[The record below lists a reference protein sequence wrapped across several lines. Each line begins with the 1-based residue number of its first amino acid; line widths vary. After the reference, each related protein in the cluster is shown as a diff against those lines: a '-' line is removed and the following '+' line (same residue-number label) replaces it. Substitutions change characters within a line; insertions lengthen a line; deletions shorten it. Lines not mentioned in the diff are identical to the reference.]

1 MILAG
6 VLLFYGTLAKIDA
19 ANVVMAYLAA
29 HTKAMLVIVVVIGL
43 SAKTA
48 ADTDSVGEVF
58 EGLVRASTSLSMCKN
73 HWAAHQNSR
82 TRYYRHHCHDW
93 AQPLKTKWHRSTT
106 LALSLQ

>member
-48 ADTDSVGEVF
+48 ADTDSVGEFF
-58 EGLVRASTSLSMCKN
+58 EGLVRASTSLSM
-73 HWAAHQNSR
+73 
-82 TRYYRHHCHDW
+82 
-93 AQPLKTKWHRSTT
+93 
-106 LALSLQ
+106 SLQKSLGITSKF

>member
-48 ADTDSVGEVF
+48 ADAD
-58 EGLVRASTSLSMCKN
+58 
-73 HWAAHQNSR
+73 
-82 TRYYRHHCHDW
+82 
-93 AQPLKTKWHRSTT
+93 
-106 LALSLQ
+106 